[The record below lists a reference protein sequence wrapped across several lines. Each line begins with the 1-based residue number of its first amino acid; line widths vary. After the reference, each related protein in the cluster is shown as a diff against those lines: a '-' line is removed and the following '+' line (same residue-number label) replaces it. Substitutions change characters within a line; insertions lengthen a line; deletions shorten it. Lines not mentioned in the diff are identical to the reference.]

1 VSLTFSSMCQF
12 TLVKRIPH
20 RSNVTYSWA
29 CGREILQCYFP
40 DAMRRLVRDKW
51 PKMQIFNEFLDYPA
65 MRQSGSFLM
74 TFPASNMVSL
84 KLHNRVSGQACE
96 PLHRFLTACVNLKEL
111 ALYDLKSPFEPTGG
125 RLPASKLSKN
135 SWITCEFLLNCTC

>member
-1 VSLTFSSMCQF
+1 
-12 TLVKRIPH
+12 
-20 RSNVTYSWA
+20 
-29 CGREILQCYFP
+29 
-40 DAMRRLVRDKW
+40 
-51 PKMQIFNEFLDYPA
+51 

-125 RLPASKLSKN
+125 RLPASPLHGSTIMAIYTRKCISGLGLCSVRGNGSSLASFGPNIKIHVAKRILSP
-135 SWITCEFLLNCTC
+135 TLPED